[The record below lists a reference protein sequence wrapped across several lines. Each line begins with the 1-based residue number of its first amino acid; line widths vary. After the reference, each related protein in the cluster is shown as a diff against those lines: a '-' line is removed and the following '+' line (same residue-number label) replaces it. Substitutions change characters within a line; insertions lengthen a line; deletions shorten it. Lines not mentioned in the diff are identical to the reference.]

1 MEVLNLTDVDI
12 KIENIV
18 ASASIGKDI
27 DLKEIESSN
36 MLEGVS
42 YNREQFPGL
51 VFKLKEPKTAAL
63 IFGSGKLVCTGA
75 KSIDDS
81 KLAIKR
87 TVDLMRKVDTDI
99 PEEFEIKIQNIV
111 ASANLEST
119 LNLEAVALELEDT
132 EYEPEQFP
140 GLVYRLSDPKVV
152 LLLFGS
158 GVLLIKLVVFDLD
171 NVIIDGEAID
181 EIGKL
186 ANVEDDIAA
195 ITEKAMQG
203 EIDFETSIK
212 DRVQLLEGTSIEDIE
227 KVADDLPLM
236 NGACKTI
243 DCLKE
248 KDVDVAIIS
257 GSFDVV
263 ADKVKDKLGVETVY
277 TNSFTVEDGKL
288 TGEVTGPLVSGSK
301 LDVLKD
307 HVEEAGITLD
317 EVVAVG
323 DGANDISMIESAGC
337 GIAFNAKDSVKE
349 IADIVVDGKDLCK
362 VLDEIL
368 NQLTTE
374 EETETV
380 DDEEAVEEV
389 EETEATEEAVEEEAE
404 EAVEEEAEEAVE
416 EVEETEDSEE
426 AAEETEDAAETEDK
440 KEDKKE
446 LPKSEFVLADTM
458 EGVRKQKDEKEAE
471 ISKVADER
479 EEFNKIAKEQR
490 KIRDELNASLKENLN
505 KAIEYRNERNE
516 INKEVE
522 AAKKARNEANNKIKS
537 LEWSSGKRDKIKIE
551 NEIKKID
558 KIIETR
564 VLDIKKENQLVKN
577 ANDLRKQLMEIHED
591 ESVKTEAQ
599 ELKKL
604 SEEEHEKVIALS
616 EKAQEAHEE
625 MLTYFRKTDDIR
637 TAADEA
643 HKKFI
648 EARKNASA
656 KHEEF
661 KAILSDIHVINKKL
675 GSNKPKKRKNDNK
688 GGSGSNKNREERERA
703 EEIFAKFKQGGKV
716 STEEILLL
724 QKYNIG

>member
-1 MEVLNLTDVDI
+1 M
-12 KIENIV
+12 IE
-18 ASASIGKDI
+18 
-27 DLKEIESSN
+27 
-36 MLEGVS
+36 
-42 YNREQFPGL
+42 
-51 VFKLKEPKTAAL
+51 
-63 IFGSGKLVCTGA
+63 
-75 KSIDDS
+75 
-81 KLAIKR
+81 
-87 TVDLMRKVDTDI
+87 
-99 PEEFEIKIQNIV
+99 
-111 ASANLEST
+111 
-119 LNLEAVALELEDT
+119 
-132 EYEPEQFP
+132 
-140 GLVYRLSDPKVV
+140 
-152 LLLFGS
+152 
-158 GVLLIKLVVFDLD
+158 LVVFDLD

-227 KVADDLPLM
+227 KLADELPLM
-236 NGACKTI
+236 PGACKTI
-243 DCLKE
+243 NCLKE

-263 ADKVKDKLGVETVY
+263 ADKVKDKLGVDTVY

-307 HVEEAGITLD
+307 HVEKAGIAL
-317 EVVAVG
+317 ENVVAVG

-349 IADIVVDGKDLCK
+349 IADVVVEEKDLCK
-362 VLDEIL
+362 VLCEIL

-374 EETETV
+374 TV
-380 DDEEAVEEV
+380 EDEIEEATEEEASEEEV
-389 EETEATEEAVEEEAE
+389 VAEAAEEEATEEAVEEEATE
-404 EAVEEEAEEAVE
+404 EVADETVEEEASEEEATE
-416 EVEETEDSEE
+416 EVAEEEATEE
-426 AAEETEDAAETEDK
+426 AAEEEAP
-440 KEDKKE
+440 KE
-446 LPKSEFVLADTM
+446 EFVLADTM
-458 EGVRKQKDEKEAE
+458 EGVRRQKDEKEAE
-471 ISKVADER
+471 IAKVAEER
-479 EEFNKIAKEQR
+479 EEFNKTAREQR

-505 KAIEYRNERNE
+505 KAIEFRNERNE
-516 INKEVE
+516 INKQVE
-522 AAKKARNEANNKIKS
+522 EAKKARNEANAKIKS
-537 LEWSSGKRDKIKIE
+537 LEWNSGKRNKIKIE

-591 ESVKTEAQ
+591 EAAKGEAE
-599 ELKKL
+599 ELKKV
-604 SEEEHEKVIALS
+604 SEEEHEKVIELS
-616 EKAQEAHEE
+616 EKAQAAHEE
-625 MLTYFRKTDDIR
+625 MLKYFRKTDDIR
-637 TAADEA
+637 TAADAA

-648 EARKNASA
+648 EARRNASE

-675 GSNKPKKRKNDNK
+675 GSNKPKRRKSDNK
-688 GGSGSNKNREERERA
+688 GSSGSNKNREERQRA
-703 EEIFAKFKQGGKV
+703 QEIFEKFKQGGKV

>member
-1 MEVLNLTDVDI
+1 M
-12 KIENIV
+12 
-18 ASASIGKDI
+18 
-27 DLKEIESSN
+27 
-36 MLEGVS
+36 
-42 YNREQFPGL
+42 
-51 VFKLKEPKTAAL
+51 
-63 IFGSGKLVCTGA
+63 
-75 KSIDDS
+75 
-81 KLAIKR
+81 
-87 TVDLMRKVDTDI
+87 
-99 PEEFEIKIQNIV
+99 
-111 ASANLEST
+111 
-119 LNLEAVALELEDT
+119 
-132 EYEPEQFP
+132 
-140 GLVYRLSDPKVV
+140 
-152 LLLFGS
+152 
-158 GVLLIKLVVFDLD
+158 VLLIKLVVFDLD

-186 ANVEDDIAA
+186 ANVEDEIAE

-236 NGACKTI
+236 PGAEKTI
-243 DCLKE
+243 ACLKD

-263 ADKVKDKLGVETVY
+263 AEKVKDKLGVDTVY

-307 HVEEAGITLD
+307 HVEDADISLD

-349 IADIVVDGKDLCK
+349 IADVVVDEKDLCK

-368 NQLTTE
+368 NQLSTE
-374 EETETV
+374 EETEAV
-380 DDEEAVEEV
+380 DDEEAVEEDAEEAEAADNEEVV
-389 EETEATEEAVEEEAE
+389 EEPAETEEA
-404 EAVEEEAEEAVE
+404 EAVEE
-416 EVEETEDSEE
+416 EVEETEAAEEPAESEE
-426 AAEETEDAAETEDK
+426 AKE
-440 KEDKKE
+440 KEDKKA

-479 EEFNKIAKEQR
+479 EEFNRIAKEQR

-522 AAKKARNEANNKIKS
+522 AAKKARNEANNKIKN

-591 ESVKTEAQ
+591 ESIKTEAQ
-599 ELKKL
+599 ELKKV
-604 SEEEHEKVIALS
+604 SEEEHEKVIELS

-675 GSNKPKKRKNDNK
+675 GSNKPKKRRNENK
-688 GGSGSNKNREERERA
+688 GSSGGNKNREEKERA

>member
-1 MEVLNLTDVDI
+1 M
-12 KIENIV
+12 
-18 ASASIGKDI
+18 
-27 DLKEIESSN
+27 
-36 MLEGVS
+36 
-42 YNREQFPGL
+42 
-51 VFKLKEPKTAAL
+51 
-63 IFGSGKLVCTGA
+63 
-75 KSIDDS
+75 
-81 KLAIKR
+81 
-87 TVDLMRKVDTDI
+87 
-99 PEEFEIKIQNIV
+99 
-111 ASANLEST
+111 
-119 LNLEAVALELEDT
+119 
-132 EYEPEQFP
+132 
-140 GLVYRLSDPKVV
+140 
-152 LLLFGS
+152 
-158 GVLLIKLVVFDLD
+158 
-171 NVIIDGEAID
+171 DGEAID

-243 DCLKE
+243 ECLKE

-349 IADIVVDGKDLCK
+349 IADVVVDGKDLCK

-374 EETETV
+374 EDEAV
-380 DDEEAVEEV
+380 DDEE
-389 EETEATEEAVEEEAE
+389 TEEAVEASEEVEEAAEDAVEEAE
-404 EAVEEEAEEAVE
+404 ETT
-416 EVEETEDSEE
+416 EETEEASEE
-426 AAEETEDAAETEDK
+426 AAEDK

-505 KAIEYRNERNE
+505 KAIEFRNQRNE

-522 AAKKARNEANNKIKS
+522 TAKKARNEANNKIKT

-599 ELKKL
+599 ELKKV
-604 SEEEHEKVIALS
+604 SEEEHEKVIELS

-675 GSNKPKKRKNDNK
+675 GSNKPKKRRNDNK
-688 GGSGSNKNREERERA
+688 GGSGANKNREERERA

>member
-1 MEVLNLTDVDI
+1 M
-12 KIENIV
+12 IE
-18 ASASIGKDI
+18 
-27 DLKEIESSN
+27 
-36 MLEGVS
+36 
-42 YNREQFPGL
+42 
-51 VFKLKEPKTAAL
+51 
-63 IFGSGKLVCTGA
+63 
-75 KSIDDS
+75 
-81 KLAIKR
+81 
-87 TVDLMRKVDTDI
+87 
-99 PEEFEIKIQNIV
+99 
-111 ASANLEST
+111 
-119 LNLEAVALELEDT
+119 
-132 EYEPEQFP
+132 
-140 GLVYRLSDPKVV
+140 
-152 LLLFGS
+152 
-158 GVLLIKLVVFDLD
+158 LVVFDLD

-186 ANVEDDIAA
+186 ANVEDEIAE

-212 DRVQLLEGTSIEDIE
+212 DRVKLLEGTPIEEIE
-227 KVADDLPLM
+227 KLADELPLM
-236 NGACKTI
+236 AGADETI
-243 DCLKE
+243 NALKE
-248 KDVDVAIIS
+248 KDLDVIIIS

-263 ADKVKDKLGVETVY
+263 AEKVKDKLGVDEVY
-277 TNSFTVEDGKL
+277 TNSFSVEDGKL

-307 HVEEAGITLD
+307 HVEKAGIALD
-317 EVVAVG
+317 NVVAVG

-349 IADIVVDGKDLCK
+349 IADIVVEEKDLTK
-362 VLDEIL
+362 VSDEIL
-368 NQLTTE
+368 NQLTTDDA
-374 EETETV
+374 ETETV
-380 DDEEAVEEV
+380 EEEEAQEAEAEAEPVEDEKAEGA
-389 EETEATEEAVEEEAE
+389 EEPEPVEEEKAE
-404 EAVEEEAEEAVE
+404 EAEPAEAKKTEAKK
-416 EVEETEDSEE
+416 S
-426 AAEETEDAAETEDK
+426 DK
-440 KEDKKE
+440 G
-446 LPKSEFVLADTM
+446 LPESNFVLADTM

-471 ISKVADER
+471 IAKVAEER
-479 EEFNKIAKEQR
+479 EEFNRIAKEQR

-516 INKEVE
+516 INKAVE
-522 AAKKARNEANNKIKS
+522 AAKKARNDANNKIKN

-599 ELKKL
+599 ELKKV
-604 SEEEHEKVIALS
+604 SEEEHEKVIELS
-616 EKAQEAHEE
+616 EKAQAAHEE

-675 GSNKPKKRKNDNK
+675 GSNKPKRRKSDNK
-688 GGSGSNKNREERERA
+688 GSSGANKNREEKERA
-703 EEIFAKFKQGGKV
+703 EEIFEKFKKGGKV

>member
-1 MEVLNLTDVDI
+1 M
-12 KIENIV
+12 
-18 ASASIGKDI
+18 
-27 DLKEIESSN
+27 
-36 MLEGVS
+36 
-42 YNREQFPGL
+42 
-51 VFKLKEPKTAAL
+51 
-63 IFGSGKLVCTGA
+63 
-75 KSIDDS
+75 
-81 KLAIKR
+81 
-87 TVDLMRKVDTDI
+87 
-99 PEEFEIKIQNIV
+99 
-111 ASANLEST
+111 
-119 LNLEAVALELEDT
+119 
-132 EYEPEQFP
+132 
-140 GLVYRLSDPKVV
+140 
-152 LLLFGS
+152 
-158 GVLLIKLVVFDLD
+158 IKLVVFDLD

-186 ANVEDDIAA
+186 ANVEEDIAE

-227 KVADDLPLM
+227 KLADDLPLM
-236 NGACKTI
+236 AGAEETING
-243 DCLKE
+243 LKE
-248 KDVDVAIIS
+248 NDIDVAIIS

-263 ADKVKDKLGVETVY
+263 AEKVKDKLGVDKVY

-301 LDVLKD
+301 LDVLND
-307 HVEEAGITLD
+307 HVEEAGIALED
-317 EVVAVG
+317 VVAVG

-349 IADIVVDGKDLCK
+349 IADVVVNEKDLTK

-380 DDEEAVEEV
+380 DDEE
-389 EETEATEEAVEEEAE
+389 TSEAE
-404 EAVEEEAEEAVE
+404 EV
-416 EVEETEDSEE
+416 
-426 AAEETEDAAETEDK
+426 EDAAETEEASEASEAEDEE
-440 KEDKKE
+440 KEAE
-446 LPKSEFVLADTM
+446 EEPKSEFVLADTM

-479 EEFNKIAKEQR
+479 EEFNRIAKEQR

-599 ELKKL
+599 ELKKV
-604 SEEEHEKVIALS
+604 SEEEHQKVIELS

-643 HKKFI
+643 HKNFV

-688 GGSGSNKNREERERA
+688 GGSGANKNREEKERA

>member
-1 MEVLNLTDVDI
+1 M
-12 KIENIV
+12 
-18 ASASIGKDI
+18 
-27 DLKEIESSN
+27 
-36 MLEGVS
+36 
-42 YNREQFPGL
+42 
-51 VFKLKEPKTAAL
+51 
-63 IFGSGKLVCTGA
+63 
-75 KSIDDS
+75 
-81 KLAIKR
+81 
-87 TVDLMRKVDTDI
+87 
-99 PEEFEIKIQNIV
+99 
-111 ASANLEST
+111 
-119 LNLEAVALELEDT
+119 
-132 EYEPEQFP
+132 
-140 GLVYRLSDPKVV
+140 
-152 LLLFGS
+152 
-158 GVLLIKLVVFDLD
+158 IKLVVFDLD

-186 ANVEDDIAA
+186 ANVEDDIAE

-227 KVADDLPLM
+227 KVAEDLPLM
-236 NGACKTI
+236 PGACKTVK
-243 DCLKE
+243 CLKD
-248 KDVDVAIIS
+248 KGVDVAIIS

-263 ADKVKDKLGVETVY
+263 ADKVSDKLGVDTVY

-307 HVEEAGITLD
+307 HVDEAGITLD

-349 IADIVVDGKDLCK
+349 IADVVVEEKDLCK
-362 VLDEIL
+362 VLSEIC
-368 NQLTTE
+368 NQLTTDDAE
-374 EETETV
+374 EETVE
-380 DDEEAVEEV
+380 EEV
-389 EETEATEEAVEEEAE
+389 EAQEAEGDAETE
-404 EAVEEEAEEAVE
+404 E
-416 EVEETEDSEE
+416 EVQEVEAAEEE
-426 AAEETEDAAETEDK
+426 AAEEEAEAEEAEDAEEDAAEEEAEAEEAEEEPAEEEAPAEK
-440 KEDKKE
+440 
-446 LPKSEFVLADTM
+446 PEFVLADTM

-471 ISKVADER
+471 IAKVAEER
-479 EEFNKIAKEQR
+479 EEFNKIAREQR

-522 AAKKARNEANNKIKS
+522 AAKKARNEANNKIKN
-537 LEWSSGKRDKIKIE
+537 LEWNSGKRNKVKIE

-591 ESVKTEAQ
+591 ESVKAEAD
-599 ELKKL
+599 ELRKK
-604 SEEEHEKVIALS
+604 SEEEHEKVIELS
-616 EKAQEAHEE
+616 EKAQAAHEE
-625 MLTYFRKTDDIR
+625 MLKYFRKTDDIR

-643 HKKFI
+643 HKNFV
-648 EARKNASA
+648 EARRNASA

-661 KAILSDIHVINKKL
+661 KDILSDIHVINKKL
-675 GSNKPKKRKNDNK
+675 GSNKPKRRKSDNK
-688 GGSGSNKNREERERA
+688 GSSGGNKNREEKQRA
-703 EEIFAKFKQGGKV
+703 QEIFEKFKQGGKV

>member
-1 MEVLNLTDVDI
+1 M
-12 KIENIV
+12 
-18 ASASIGKDI
+18 
-27 DLKEIESSN
+27 
-36 MLEGVS
+36 
-42 YNREQFPGL
+42 
-51 VFKLKEPKTAAL
+51 
-63 IFGSGKLVCTGA
+63 
-75 KSIDDS
+75 
-81 KLAIKR
+81 
-87 TVDLMRKVDTDI
+87 
-99 PEEFEIKIQNIV
+99 
-111 ASANLEST
+111 
-119 LNLEAVALELEDT
+119 
-132 EYEPEQFP
+132 
-140 GLVYRLSDPKVV
+140 
-152 LLLFGS
+152 
-158 GVLLIKLVVFDLD
+158 IKLVVFDLD

-186 ANVEDDIAA
+186 ANVEDDIAE

-212 DRVQLLEGTSIEDIE
+212 DRVQLLEGTSIEEIE
-227 KVADDLPLM
+227 KVAEDLPLM
-236 NGACKTI
+236 PGACETVK
-243 DCLKE
+243 CLKD
-248 KDVDVAIIS
+248 KGVDVAIIS

-263 ADKVKDKLGVETVY
+263 ADKVSDKLGVDTVY

-307 HVEEAGITLD
+307 HVDEAGITLD

-349 IADIVVDGKDLCK
+349 IADVVVEEKDLCK
-362 VLDEIL
+362 VLSEIC
-368 NQLTTE
+368 NQLTTDDAE
-374 EETETV
+374 EETVE
-380 DDEEAVEEV
+380 EEV
-389 EETEATEEAVEEEAE
+389 EAQEAEGDAETEEEVQEVEAAEEEAE
-404 EAVEEEAEEAVE
+404 AEEAE
-416 EVEETEDSEE
+416 D
-426 AAEETEDAAETEDK
+426 AEEDAAEEEAPAEK
-440 KEDKKE
+440 
-446 LPKSEFVLADTM
+446 PEFVLADTM

-471 ISKVADER
+471 IAKVAEER
-479 EEFNKIAKEQR
+479 EEFNKIAREQR

-522 AAKKARNEANNKIKS
+522 AAKKARNEANNKIKN
-537 LEWSSGKRDKIKIE
+537 LEWNSGKRNKVKIE

-591 ESVKTEAQ
+591 ESVKAEAD
-599 ELKKL
+599 ELRKK
-604 SEEEHEKVIALS
+604 SEEEHEKVIELS
-616 EKAQEAHEE
+616 EKAQAAHEE
-625 MLTYFRKTDDIR
+625 MLKYFRKTDDIR

-643 HKKFI
+643 HKNFV
-648 EARKNASA
+648 EARRNASA

-661 KAILSDIHVINKKL
+661 KDILSDIHVINKKL
-675 GSNKPKKRKNDNK
+675 GSNKPKRRKSDNK
-688 GGSGSNKNREERERA
+688 GSSGGNKNREEKQRA
-703 EEIFAKFKQGGKV
+703 QEIFEKFKQGGKV

>member
-1 MEVLNLTDVDI
+1 V
-12 KIENIV
+12 
-18 ASASIGKDI
+18 
-27 DLKEIESSN
+27 
-36 MLEGVS
+36 
-42 YNREQFPGL
+42 
-51 VFKLKEPKTAAL
+51 
-63 IFGSGKLVCTGA
+63 
-75 KSIDDS
+75 
-81 KLAIKR
+81 
-87 TVDLMRKVDTDI
+87 
-99 PEEFEIKIQNIV
+99 
-111 ASANLEST
+111 
-119 LNLEAVALELEDT
+119 
-132 EYEPEQFP
+132 
-140 GLVYRLSDPKVV
+140 
-152 LLLFGS
+152 
-158 GVLLIKLVVFDLD
+158 VLLIKLVVFDLD

-186 ANVEDDIAA
+186 ANVEDDIAE

-212 DRVQLLEGTSIEDIE
+212 DRVQLLEGTSIEEIE
-227 KVADDLPLM
+227 KVAEDLPLM
-236 NGACKTI
+236 PGACETVK
-243 DCLKE
+243 CLKD
-248 KDVDVAIIS
+248 KGVDVAIIS

-263 ADKVKDKLGVETVY
+263 ADKVSDKLGVDTVY

-307 HVEEAGITLD
+307 HVDEAGITLD

-349 IADIVVDGKDLCK
+349 IADVVVEEKDLCK
-362 VLDEIL
+362 VLSEIC
-368 NQLTTE
+368 NQLTTDDAE
-374 EETETV
+374 EETVE
-380 DDEEAVEEV
+380 EEV
-389 EETEATEEAVEEEAE
+389 EAQEAEGDAETEEEVQEVEAAEEETAEEEAE
-404 EAVEEEAEEAVE
+404 PEDAEEEPEAEEAEEEPAE
-416 EVEETEDSEE
+416 EE
-426 AAEETEDAAETEDK
+426 APAEK
-440 KEDKKE
+440 
-446 LPKSEFVLADTM
+446 PEFVLADTM

-471 ISKVADER
+471 IAKVAEER
-479 EEFNKIAKEQR
+479 EEFNKIAREQR

-522 AAKKARNEANNKIKS
+522 AAKKARNEANNKIKN
-537 LEWSSGKRDKIKIE
+537 LEWNSGKRNKVKIE

-591 ESVKTEAQ
+591 ESVKAEAD
-599 ELKKL
+599 ELRKK
-604 SEEEHEKVIALS
+604 SEEEHEKVIELS
-616 EKAQEAHEE
+616 EKAQAAHEE
-625 MLTYFRKTDDIR
+625 MLKYFRKTDDIR

-643 HKKFI
+643 HKNFV
-648 EARKNASA
+648 EARRNASA

-661 KAILSDIHVINKKL
+661 KDILSDIHVINKKL
-675 GSNKPKKRKNDNK
+675 GSNKPKRRKSDNK
-688 GGSGSNKNREERERA
+688 GSSGGNKNREEKQRA
-703 EEIFAKFKQGGKV
+703 QEIFEKFKQGGKV

>member
-1 MEVLNLTDVDI
+1 M
-12 KIENIV
+12 
-18 ASASIGKDI
+18 
-27 DLKEIESSN
+27 
-36 MLEGVS
+36 
-42 YNREQFPGL
+42 
-51 VFKLKEPKTAAL
+51 
-63 IFGSGKLVCTGA
+63 
-75 KSIDDS
+75 
-81 KLAIKR
+81 
-87 TVDLMRKVDTDI
+87 
-99 PEEFEIKIQNIV
+99 
-111 ASANLEST
+111 
-119 LNLEAVALELEDT
+119 
-132 EYEPEQFP
+132 
-140 GLVYRLSDPKVV
+140 
-152 LLLFGS
+152 
-158 GVLLIKLVVFDLD
+158 IKLVVFDLD

-186 ANVEDDIAA
+186 ANVEEDIAA

-236 NGACKTI
+236 PGACKTI
-243 DCLKE
+243 NCLKD

-263 ADKVKDKLGVETVY
+263 ADKIKDKLGVETVY

-349 IADIVVDGKDLCK
+349 IADIVVEEKDLCK
-362 VLDEIL
+362 VLCEIL

-380 DDEEAVEEV
+380 DDEETE
-389 EETEATEEAVEEEAE
+389 EATEEVETADEVEEAE
-404 EAVEEEAEEAVE
+404 VAEDAETADEVEEAEVAED
-416 EVEETEDSEE
+416 EVAKS
-426 AAEETEDAAETEDK
+426 EDK
-440 KEDKKE
+440 KENKKE
-446 LPKSEFVLADTM
+446 LPKSDFVLADTM

-505 KAIEYRNERNE
+505 KAIEFRNERNE
-516 INKEVE
+516 INKQVE
-522 AAKKARNEANNKIKS
+522 AAKKARNEANNKIKN

-604 SEEEHEKVIALS
+604 SEEEHEKVITLA

-688 GGSGSNKNREERERA
+688 GGAGANKNREEKERA
-703 EEIFAKFKQGGKV
+703 EEIFEKFKNGAKV
-716 STEEILLL
+716 STEELLLL

>member
-1 MEVLNLTDVDI
+1 M
-12 KIENIV
+12 
-18 ASASIGKDI
+18 
-27 DLKEIESSN
+27 
-36 MLEGVS
+36 
-42 YNREQFPGL
+42 
-51 VFKLKEPKTAAL
+51 
-63 IFGSGKLVCTGA
+63 
-75 KSIDDS
+75 
-81 KLAIKR
+81 
-87 TVDLMRKVDTDI
+87 
-99 PEEFEIKIQNIV
+99 
-111 ASANLEST
+111 
-119 LNLEAVALELEDT
+119 
-132 EYEPEQFP
+132 
-140 GLVYRLSDPKVV
+140 
-152 LLLFGS
+152 
-158 GVLLIKLVVFDLD
+158 VLLIKLVVFDLD

-186 ANVEDDIAA
+186 ANVEEDIAE

-212 DRVQLLEGTSIEDIE
+212 DRVQLLEGTSIEEIE

-236 NGACKTI
+236 AGAEETI
-243 DCLKE
+243 NCLKE

-263 ADKVKDKLGVETVY
+263 AEKVKDKLGVSTVY

-307 HVEEAGITLD
+307 HVEQAGLTLD

-349 IADIVVDGKDLCK
+349 IADIVVEEKDLCK

-380 DDEEAVEEV
+380 DDEE
-389 EETEATEEAVEEEAE
+389 TVEEEAE
-404 EAVEEEAEEAVE
+404 ESAEEAEEVVEEEAAEEAADEEAEEAE
-416 EVEETEDSEE
+416 EKPAKS
-426 AAEETEDAAETEDK
+426 
-440 KEDKKE
+440 KKE
-446 LPKSEFVLADTM
+446 LPKSDFVLADTM

-505 KAIEYRNERNE
+505 KAIEFRNERNE
-516 INKEVE
+516 INKQVE
-522 AAKKARNEANNKIKS
+522 AAKKARNDANNKIKN

-591 ESVKTEAQ
+591 ESVKNEAQ

-604 SEEEHEKVIALS
+604 SEEEHEKVITLS

-675 GSNKPKKRKNDNK
+675 GSNKPKKRKSDNK
-688 GGSGSNKNREERERA
+688 GGAGSNKNREEKERA

>member
-1 MEVLNLTDVDI
+1 M
-12 KIENIV
+12 
-18 ASASIGKDI
+18 
-27 DLKEIESSN
+27 
-36 MLEGVS
+36 
-42 YNREQFPGL
+42 
-51 VFKLKEPKTAAL
+51 
-63 IFGSGKLVCTGA
+63 
-75 KSIDDS
+75 
-81 KLAIKR
+81 
-87 TVDLMRKVDTDI
+87 
-99 PEEFEIKIQNIV
+99 
-111 ASANLEST
+111 
-119 LNLEAVALELEDT
+119 
-132 EYEPEQFP
+132 
-140 GLVYRLSDPKVV
+140 
-152 LLLFGS
+152 
-158 GVLLIKLVVFDLD
+158 IKLVVFDLD

-186 ANVEDDIAA
+186 ANVEDDIAE

-212 DRVQLLEGTSIEDIE
+212 DRVQLLEGTSIEEIE
-227 KVADDLPLM
+227 KVAEDLPLM
-236 NGACKTI
+236 PGACETVK
-243 DCLKE
+243 CLKD
-248 KDVDVAIIS
+248 KGVDVAIIS

-263 ADKVKDKLGVETVY
+263 ADKVSDKLGVDTVY

-307 HVEEAGITLD
+307 HVDEAGITLD

-349 IADIVVDGKDLCK
+349 IADVVVEEKDLCK
-362 VLDEIL
+362 VLSEIC
-368 NQLTTE
+368 NQLTTDDAE
-374 EETETV
+374 EETVE
-380 DDEEAVEEV
+380 EEV
-389 EETEATEEAVEEEAE
+389 EAQEAEGDAETEEEVQEVEAAEEETAEEEAE
-404 EAVEEEAEEAVE
+404 AEESE
-416 EVEETEDSEE
+416 EVEDAEE
-426 AAEETEDAAETEDK
+426 AAEEEAEAEDAEEEAAQEEAPAEK
-440 KEDKKE
+440 
-446 LPKSEFVLADTM
+446 PEFVLADTM

-471 ISKVADER
+471 IAKVAEER
-479 EEFNKIAKEQR
+479 EEFNKTAREQR

-537 LEWSSGKRDKIKIE
+537 LEWNSGKRNKVKIE

-591 ESVKTEAQ
+591 ESVKAEAD
-599 ELKKL
+599 ELRKK
-604 SEEEHEKVIALS
+604 SEEEHEKVIELS
-616 EKAQEAHEE
+616 EKAQAAHEE
-625 MLTYFRKTDDIR
+625 MLKYFRKTDDIR

-643 HKKFI
+643 HKNFV
-648 EARKNASA
+648 EARRNASA

-661 KAILSDIHVINKKL
+661 KDILSDIHVINKKL
-675 GSNKPKKRKNDNK
+675 GSNKPKRRKSDNK
-688 GGSGSNKNREERERA
+688 GSSGGNKNREEKQRA
-703 EEIFAKFKQGGKV
+703 QEIFEKFKQGGKV

>member
-1 MEVLNLTDVDI
+1 M
-12 KIENIV
+12 
-18 ASASIGKDI
+18 
-27 DLKEIESSN
+27 
-36 MLEGVS
+36 
-42 YNREQFPGL
+42 
-51 VFKLKEPKTAAL
+51 
-63 IFGSGKLVCTGA
+63 
-75 KSIDDS
+75 
-81 KLAIKR
+81 
-87 TVDLMRKVDTDI
+87 
-99 PEEFEIKIQNIV
+99 
-111 ASANLEST
+111 
-119 LNLEAVALELEDT
+119 
-132 EYEPEQFP
+132 
-140 GLVYRLSDPKVV
+140 
-152 LLLFGS
+152 
-158 GVLLIKLVVFDLD
+158 IKLVVFDLD

-186 ANVEDDIAA
+186 ANVEDEIAE

-212 DRVQLLEGTSIEDIE
+212 DRVKLLEGTSIEEIE
-227 KVADDLPLM
+227 KVADELPLM
-236 NGACKTI
+236 PGAEESINT
-243 DCLKE
+243 LEE
-248 KDVDVAIIS
+248 KDLDVAIIS

-263 ADKVKDKLGVETVY
+263 AEKIKDKLGVDAVY
-277 TNSFTVEDGKL
+277 TNSFSVEDGKL

-301 LDVLKD
+301 LDVLND
-307 HVEEAGITLD
+307 HVEKAGITLD
-317 EVVAVG
+317 DVVAVG

-349 IADIVVDGKDLCK
+349 IADIVVEEKDLTK
-362 VLDEIL
+362 VLDEIV
-368 NQLTTE
+368 NQLTTDDA
-374 EETETV
+374 ETETV
-380 DDEEAVEEV
+380 
-389 EETEATEEAVEEEAE
+389 EEEAQE
-404 EAVEEEAEEAVE
+404 TEEEV
-416 EVEETEDSEE
+416 VEE
-426 AAEETEDAAETEDK
+426 AAEEEAQEAENAEDAEDAEEEVVEEAAEEEAQEAEEEKPKKADK
-440 KEDKKE
+440 G
-446 LPKSEFVLADTM
+446 LPKSDFVLADTM

-471 ISKVADER
+471 ISKVAEER
-479 EEFNKIAKEQR
+479 EEYNRIAKEQR

-516 INKEVE
+516 INKAVE
-522 AAKKARNEANNKIKS
+522 AAKKARNEANNKIKN

-577 ANDLRKQLMEIHED
+577 ANDLRKQLMDIHED
-591 ESVKTEAQ
+591 ESVKSEAQ

-604 SEEEHEKVIALS
+604 SEEEHEKVIELS
-616 EKAQEAHEE
+616 EKAQTAHEE
-625 MLTYFRKTDDIR
+625 MLKYFRKTDDIR

-675 GSNKPKKRKNDNK
+675 GSNKPRRRKSENK
-688 GGSGSNKNREERERA
+688 GSSGGNKNREEKERA
-703 EEIFAKFKQGGKV
+703 EEIFEKFKQGGKV

>member
-1 MEVLNLTDVDI
+1 M
-12 KIENIV
+12 IE
-18 ASASIGKDI
+18 
-27 DLKEIESSN
+27 
-36 MLEGVS
+36 
-42 YNREQFPGL
+42 
-51 VFKLKEPKTAAL
+51 
-63 IFGSGKLVCTGA
+63 
-75 KSIDDS
+75 
-81 KLAIKR
+81 
-87 TVDLMRKVDTDI
+87 
-99 PEEFEIKIQNIV
+99 
-111 ASANLEST
+111 
-119 LNLEAVALELEDT
+119 
-132 EYEPEQFP
+132 
-140 GLVYRLSDPKVV
+140 
-152 LLLFGS
+152 
-158 GVLLIKLVVFDLD
+158 LVVFDLD

-186 ANVEDDIAA
+186 ANVEDEIAE

-203 EIDFETSIK
+203 EIK
-212 DRVQLLEGTSIEDIE
+212 LLEGTSIEEIE
-227 KVADDLPLM
+227 KVADELPLM
-236 NGACKTI
+236 PGAEETI
-243 DCLKE
+243 NALKE
-248 KDVDVAIIS
+248 KDLDVAIIS

-263 ADKVKDKLGVETVY
+263 AEKVKDKLGVDAVY
-277 TNSFTVEDGKL
+277 TNSFSVEDGKL

-307 HVEEAGITLD
+307 HVEKAEITLD
-317 EVVAVG
+317 DVVAVG

-349 IADIVVDGKDLCK
+349 IADIVVEEKDLTK
-362 VLDEIL
+362 VLDEIV
-368 NQLTTE
+368 NQLTTDDA
-374 EETETV
+374 ETETV
-380 DDEEAVEEV
+380 
-389 EETEATEEAVEEEAE
+389 EEEAQEAE
-404 EAVEEEAEEAVE
+404 EEVVEDAAEEEAQEAEE
-416 EVEETEDSEE
+416 EVVEE
-426 AAEETEDAAETEDK
+426 AAEEEAQEEKPKKADK
-440 KEDKKE
+440 G
-446 LPKSEFVLADTM
+446 LPKSDFVLADTM

-471 ISKVADER
+471 ISKVAEER
-479 EEFNKIAKEQR
+479 EEYNKIAKEQR

-516 INKEVE
+516 INKAVE
-522 AAKKARNEANNKIKS
+522 AAKKARNDANNKIKN

-577 ANDLRKQLMEIHED
+577 ANDLRKQLMDIHED
-591 ESVKTEAQ
+591 ESVKSEAQ

-604 SEEEHEKVIALS
+604 SEEEHEKVIELS
-616 EKAQEAHEE
+616 EKAQTAHEE
-625 MLTYFRKTDDIR
+625 MLKYFRKTDDIR

-675 GSNKPKKRKNDNK
+675 GSNKPRRRKSENK
-688 GGSGSNKNREERERA
+688 SSSGGNKNREEKERA
-703 EEIFAKFKQGGKV
+703 EEIFEKFKQGGKV

>member
-1 MEVLNLTDVDI
+1 M
-12 KIENIV
+12 
-18 ASASIGKDI
+18 
-27 DLKEIESSN
+27 
-36 MLEGVS
+36 
-42 YNREQFPGL
+42 
-51 VFKLKEPKTAAL
+51 
-63 IFGSGKLVCTGA
+63 
-75 KSIDDS
+75 
-81 KLAIKR
+81 
-87 TVDLMRKVDTDI
+87 
-99 PEEFEIKIQNIV
+99 
-111 ASANLEST
+111 
-119 LNLEAVALELEDT
+119 
-132 EYEPEQFP
+132 
-140 GLVYRLSDPKVV
+140 
-152 LLLFGS
+152 
-158 GVLLIKLVVFDLD
+158 IKLVVFDLD

-186 ANVEDDIAA
+186 ANVEEDIAE

-212 DRVQLLEGTSIEDIE
+212 DRVQLLEGTSIEDIQ
-227 KVADDLPLM
+227 KVASELPLM
-236 NGACKTI
+236 PGACDTI
-243 DCLKE
+243 NGLKE
-248 KDVDVAIIS
+248 NDIDVAIIS

-263 ADKVKDKLGVETVY
+263 ADEIKEKLGVDAVY

-307 HVEEAGITLD
+307 HVEEAGIALED
-317 EVVAVG
+317 VVAVG

-349 IADIVVDGKDLCK
+349 IADVVVEEKDLTK

-368 NQLTTE
+368 NQLTTDDAEEETVEEVEAQEAENVEEAEVQEDEAEAE
-374 EETETV
+374 EETE
-380 DDEEAVEEV
+380 
-389 EETEATEEAVEEEAE
+389 EEAE
-404 EAVEEEAEEAVE
+404 DAEAEE
-416 EVEETEDSEE
+416 
-426 AAEETEDAAETEDK
+426 K
-440 KEDKKE
+440 
-446 LPKSEFVLADTM
+446 PEFVLADTM

-479 EEFNKIAKEQR
+479 EEFNKEAREQR

-505 KAIEYRNERNE
+505 KAIEFRNERNE

-522 AAKKARNEANNKIKS
+522 AAKKARNEANAKIKN
-537 LEWSSGKRDKIKIE
+537 LEWNSGKRNKVKIE

-591 ESVKTEAQ
+591 ESVKAEAD
-599 ELKKL
+599 ELRKK
-604 SEEEHEKVIALS
+604 SEEEHEKVIELS
-616 EKAQEAHEE
+616 EKAQAAHEE
-625 MLTYFRKTDDIR
+625 MLKYFRKTDDIR

-648 EARKNASA
+648 EARRNASE

-675 GSNKPKKRKNDNK
+675 GSNKPKRRKSDNK
-688 GGSGSNKNREERERA
+688 GSSGSNKNREERQRA
-703 EEIFAKFKQGGKV
+703 QEIFDKFKQGGKV

>member
-1 MEVLNLTDVDI
+1 M
-12 KIENIV
+12 
-18 ASASIGKDI
+18 
-27 DLKEIESSN
+27 
-36 MLEGVS
+36 
-42 YNREQFPGL
+42 
-51 VFKLKEPKTAAL
+51 
-63 IFGSGKLVCTGA
+63 
-75 KSIDDS
+75 
-81 KLAIKR
+81 
-87 TVDLMRKVDTDI
+87 
-99 PEEFEIKIQNIV
+99 
-111 ASANLEST
+111 
-119 LNLEAVALELEDT
+119 
-132 EYEPEQFP
+132 
-140 GLVYRLSDPKVV
+140 
-152 LLLFGS
+152 
-158 GVLLIKLVVFDLD
+158 IKLVVFDLD

-186 ANVEDDIAA
+186 ANVEEDIAE

-227 KVADDLPLM
+227 KVACDLPLM
-236 NGACKTI
+236 PGAEKTI
-243 DCLKE
+243 KCLKD

-307 HVEEAGITLD
+307 HVEQAGITLD

-349 IADIVVDGKDLCK
+349 IADIVVEEKDLCK
-362 VLDEIL
+362 VLCEIL
-368 NQLTTE
+368 NQLTTDDAETETVEEENTEEAEAVEAETEEVEEAEAEADVEEDVAEETEAAE
-374 EETETV
+374 EETE
-380 DDEEAVEEV
+380 EV
-389 EETEATEEAVEEEAE
+389 EEAEAEPVEEEAD
-404 EAVEEEAEEAVE
+404 AEEAEEESAKDE
-416 EVEETEDSEE
+416 KAKKAKSKK
-426 AAEETEDAAETEDK
+426 ADK
-440 KEDKKE
+440 G
-446 LPKSEFVLADTM
+446 LPKSNFVLADTM

-479 EEFNKIAKEQR
+479 EEYNKIAKEQR

-505 KAIEYRNERNE
+505 KAIEFRNERNE
-516 INKEVE
+516 INKAVE
-522 AAKKARNEANNKIKS
+522 AAKKARNDANNKIKS

-591 ESVKTEAQ
+591 ESVKNEAQ
-599 ELKKL
+599 ELKKV
-604 SEEEHEKVIALS
+604 SEEEHEKVIELS
-616 EKAQEAHEE
+616 EKAQAAHEE

-661 KAILSDIHVINKKL
+661 KVILSDIHVINKKL
-675 GSNKPKKRKNDNK
+675 GSNKPKRRKSDNK
-688 GGSGSNKNREERERA
+688 SSGGANKNREEKERA
-703 EEIFAKFKQGGKV
+703 EEIFEKFKQGGKV

>member
-1 MEVLNLTDVDI
+1 M
-12 KIENIV
+12 
-18 ASASIGKDI
+18 
-27 DLKEIESSN
+27 
-36 MLEGVS
+36 
-42 YNREQFPGL
+42 
-51 VFKLKEPKTAAL
+51 
-63 IFGSGKLVCTGA
+63 
-75 KSIDDS
+75 
-81 KLAIKR
+81 
-87 TVDLMRKVDTDI
+87 
-99 PEEFEIKIQNIV
+99 
-111 ASANLEST
+111 
-119 LNLEAVALELEDT
+119 
-132 EYEPEQFP
+132 
-140 GLVYRLSDPKVV
+140 
-152 LLLFGS
+152 
-158 GVLLIKLVVFDLD
+158 IKLVVFDLD

-186 ANVEDDIAA
+186 ANVEEDIAA

-227 KVADDLPLM
+227 KVAEDLPLM
-236 NGACKTI
+236 PGAEKTI
-243 DCLKE
+243 NDLKE
-248 KDVDVAIIS
+248 NDVDVAIIS

-263 ADKVKDKLGVETVY
+263 ADEIKDKLGVETVY

-307 HVEEAGITLD
+307 HVENAGIALD

-349 IADIVVDGKDLCK
+349 IADVVVEEKDLTK

-368 NQLTTE
+368 NQLTTDDAE
-374 EETETV
+374 EETVEEV
-380 DDEEAVEEV
+380 EDEASEEAEAVEEV
-389 EETEATEEAVEEEAE
+389 AEAEAEVEEEEAE
-404 EAVEEEAEEAVE
+404 EAAEDEAEPEEEEAEEAA
-416 EVEETEDSEE
+416 EDE
-426 AAEETEDAAETEDK
+426 AETE
-440 KEDKKE
+440 EA
-446 LPKSEFVLADTM
+446 PKHEFVLADTM

-479 EEFNKIAKEQR
+479 EEFNKIAREQR
-490 KIRDELNASLKENLN
+490 KIRDELNSSLKENLN
-505 KAIEYRNERNE
+505 KAIEFRNERNE

-522 AAKKARNEANNKIKS
+522 AAKKARNDANNKIKS
-537 LEWSSGKRDKIKIE
+537 LEWNSGKRNKVRIE

-591 ESVKTEAQ
+591 ESVKAEAD
-599 ELKKL
+599 ELKKV
-604 SEEEHEKVIALS
+604 SEQEHEKVIELS
-616 EKAQEAHEE
+616 EKAQAAHEE
-625 MLTYFRKTDDIR
+625 MLKYFRKTDDIR

-648 EARKNASA
+648 EARRNASD

-661 KAILSDIHVINKKL
+661 KTILSDIHVINKKL
-675 GSNKPKKRKNDNK
+675 GSNKPKRRKSDNK
-688 GGSGSNKNREERERA
+688 GSSGANKNREEKQRA
-703 EEIFAKFKQGGKV
+703 QEIFEKFKQGGKV

>member
-1 MEVLNLTDVDI
+1 M
-12 KIENIV
+12 
-18 ASASIGKDI
+18 
-27 DLKEIESSN
+27 
-36 MLEGVS
+36 
-42 YNREQFPGL
+42 
-51 VFKLKEPKTAAL
+51 
-63 IFGSGKLVCTGA
+63 
-75 KSIDDS
+75 
-81 KLAIKR
+81 
-87 TVDLMRKVDTDI
+87 
-99 PEEFEIKIQNIV
+99 
-111 ASANLEST
+111 
-119 LNLEAVALELEDT
+119 
-132 EYEPEQFP
+132 
-140 GLVYRLSDPKVV
+140 
-152 LLLFGS
+152 
-158 GVLLIKLVVFDLD
+158 IKLVVFDLD

-186 ANVEDDIAA
+186 ANVEDDIAE

-212 DRVQLLEGTSIEDIE
+212 DRVQLLEGTSIEEVE
-227 KVADDLPLM
+227 KVAEDLPLM
-236 NGACKTI
+236 PGACETVK
-243 DCLKE
+243 CLKD
-248 KDVDVAIIS
+248 KGVDVAIIS

-263 ADKVKDKLGVETVY
+263 ADKVSDKLGVDTVY

-323 DGANDISMIESAGC
+323 DGANDISMIKSAGC

-349 IADIVVDGKDLCK
+349 IADVVVEEKDLCK
-362 VLDEIL
+362 VLSEIC
-368 NQLTTE
+368 NQLTTDDAE
-374 EETETV
+374 EETVE
-380 DDEEAVEEV
+380 EEV
-389 EETEATEEAVEEEAE
+389 EAQEAESDAETEEEVQEVEAEEEAADEEAE
-404 EAVEEEAEEAVE
+404 EAEEEADAP
-416 EVEETEDSEE
+416 EETEEEETEAEEE
-426 AAEETEDAAETEDK
+426 AAEEPAEEAAEEETPEEK
-440 KEDKKE
+440 
-446 LPKSEFVLADTM
+446 PEFVLADTM

-471 ISKVADER
+471 IAKVAEER
-479 EEFNKIAKEQR
+479 EEFNKTAREQR

-537 LEWSSGKRDKIKIE
+537 LEWNSGKRNKIKIE

-591 ESVKTEAQ
+591 ESVKAEAD
-599 ELKKL
+599 ELRKK
-604 SEEEHEKVIALS
+604 SEEEHEKVIELS
-616 EKAQEAHEE
+616 EKAQAAHEE
-625 MLTYFRKTDDIR
+625 MLKYFRKTDDIR

-643 HKKFI
+643 HKNFV
-648 EARKNASA
+648 EARRNASA

-661 KAILSDIHVINKKL
+661 KDILSDIHVINKKL
-675 GSNKPKKRKNDNK
+675 GSNKPKRRKSDNK
-688 GGSGSNKNREERERA
+688 GSSGGNKNREERQRA
-703 EEIFAKFKQGGKV
+703 QEIFEKFKQGGKV

>member
-1 MEVLNLTDVDI
+1 M
-12 KIENIV
+12 
-18 ASASIGKDI
+18 
-27 DLKEIESSN
+27 
-36 MLEGVS
+36 
-42 YNREQFPGL
+42 
-51 VFKLKEPKTAAL
+51 
-63 IFGSGKLVCTGA
+63 
-75 KSIDDS
+75 
-81 KLAIKR
+81 
-87 TVDLMRKVDTDI
+87 
-99 PEEFEIKIQNIV
+99 
-111 ASANLEST
+111 
-119 LNLEAVALELEDT
+119 
-132 EYEPEQFP
+132 
-140 GLVYRLSDPKVV
+140 
-152 LLLFGS
+152 
-158 GVLLIKLVVFDLD
+158 VLLIKLVVFDLD

-186 ANVEDDIAA
+186 ANVEEEIAE

-227 KVADDLPLM
+227 KVADELPLM
-236 NGACKTI
+236 EGASKTI
-243 DCLKE
+243 ACLKD

-263 ADKVKDKLGVETVY
+263 AEKVKEKLGIDSCY

-307 HVEEAGITLD
+307 HVENAGISLD
-317 EVVAVG
+317 DVVAVG

-349 IADIVVDGKDLCK
+349 IADVVVDEKDLTK

-368 NQLTTE
+368 NQITTDD
-374 EETETV
+374 TENDAV
-380 DDEEAVEEV
+380 ENEDAEAEAEEV
-389 EETEATEEAVEEEAE
+389 EETEVAEETEADTEEAE
-404 EAVEEEAEEAVE
+404 EAEETDAEAEEVE
-416 EVEETEDSEE
+416 EVEVAEESETETEE
-426 AAEETEDAAETEDK
+426 VEDAEEETEAK
-440 KEDKKE
+440 KSKND

-471 ISKVADER
+471 IAQIAEER

-505 KAIEYRNERNE
+505 KAIEFRNERNE
-516 INKEVE
+516 INKSVE
-522 AAKKARNEANNKIKS
+522 EAKKARNDANNQIKN
-537 LEWSSGKRDKIKIE
+537 LEWSSGKRDKVKIE

-577 ANDLRKQLMEIHED
+577 ANDLRKQLLDIQED
-591 ESVKTEAQ
+591 ESVKEEAQ
-599 ELKKL
+599 ELRKL
-604 SEEEHEKVIALS
+604 SEEEHEKVITLS
-616 EKAQEAHEE
+616 EKAQAAHEE

-648 EARKNASA
+648 EARNNASA

-661 KAILSDIHVINKKL
+661 KAVLSDIHVINKKL
-675 GSNKPKKRKNDNK
+675 GSGKPRKRRSDKKPS
-688 GGSGSNKNREERERA
+688 SGSNKNREEKERA
-703 EEIFAKFKQGGKV
+703 EEIFEKFKQGGKL
-716 STEEILLL
+716 STEELLLL
-724 QKYNIG
+724 QKYNIN

>member
-1 MEVLNLTDVDI
+1 M
-12 KIENIV
+12 
-18 ASASIGKDI
+18 
-27 DLKEIESSN
+27 
-36 MLEGVS
+36 
-42 YNREQFPGL
+42 
-51 VFKLKEPKTAAL
+51 
-63 IFGSGKLVCTGA
+63 
-75 KSIDDS
+75 
-81 KLAIKR
+81 
-87 TVDLMRKVDTDI
+87 
-99 PEEFEIKIQNIV
+99 
-111 ASANLEST
+111 
-119 LNLEAVALELEDT
+119 
-132 EYEPEQFP
+132 
-140 GLVYRLSDPKVV
+140 
-152 LLLFGS
+152 
-158 GVLLIKLVVFDLD
+158 VLLIKLVVFDLD

-186 ANVEDDIAA
+186 ANVEEEIAE

-227 KVADDLPLM
+227 KVADELPLM
-236 NGACKTI
+236 EGASKTI
-243 DCLKE
+243 ACLKD

-263 ADKVKDKLGVETVY
+263 AEKVKEKLGIDSCY

-307 HVEEAGITLD
+307 HVEDAGISLE

-349 IADIVVDGKDLCK
+349 IADVVVDEKDLTK

-368 NQLTTE
+368 NQITTDD
-374 EETETV
+374 TENDAV
-380 DDEEAVEEV
+380 ENEDAEAEAEEV
-389 EETEATEEAVEEEAE
+389 EETEVAEETEADTEEAE
-404 EAVEEEAEEAVE
+404 EAEETDAEAEEVE
-416 EVEETEDSEE
+416 EVEVAEESETETEE
-426 AAEETEDAAETEDK
+426 VEDAEEETEAK
-440 KEDKKE
+440 KSKND

-471 ISKVADER
+471 IAQIAEER

-505 KAIEYRNERNE
+505 KAIEFRNERNE
-516 INKEVE
+516 INKSVE
-522 AAKKARNEANNKIKS
+522 EAKKARNDANNQIKN
-537 LEWSSGKRDKIKIE
+537 LEWSSGKRDKVKIE

-577 ANDLRKQLMEIHED
+577 ANDLRKQLLDIQED
-591 ESVKTEAQ
+591 ESVKEEAQ
-599 ELKKL
+599 ELRKL
-604 SEEEHEKVIALS
+604 SEEEHEKVITLS
-616 EKAQEAHEE
+616 EKAQAAHEE

-648 EARKNASA
+648 EARNNASA

-661 KAILSDIHVINKKL
+661 KAVLSDIHVINKKL
-675 GSNKPKKRKNDNK
+675 GSGKPRKRRSDKKPS
-688 GGSGSNKNREERERA
+688 SGSNKNREEKERA
-703 EEIFAKFKQGGKV
+703 EEIFEKFKQGGKL
-716 STEEILLL
+716 STEELLLL
-724 QKYNIG
+724 QKYNIN

>member
-1 MEVLNLTDVDI
+1 M
-12 KIENIV
+12 
-18 ASASIGKDI
+18 
-27 DLKEIESSN
+27 
-36 MLEGVS
+36 
-42 YNREQFPGL
+42 
-51 VFKLKEPKTAAL
+51 
-63 IFGSGKLVCTGA
+63 
-75 KSIDDS
+75 
-81 KLAIKR
+81 
-87 TVDLMRKVDTDI
+87 
-99 PEEFEIKIQNIV
+99 
-111 ASANLEST
+111 
-119 LNLEAVALELEDT
+119 
-132 EYEPEQFP
+132 
-140 GLVYRLSDPKVV
+140 
-152 LLLFGS
+152 
-158 GVLLIKLVVFDLD
+158 IKLVVFDLD

-186 ANVEDDIAA
+186 ANVEEDIAA

-212 DRVQLLEGTSIEDIE
+212 DRVQLLEGVAIEDIE
-227 KVADDLPLM
+227 KVADELPLM
-236 NGACKTI
+236 AGASEAIKSLQ
-243 DCLKE
+243 DN
-248 KDVDVAIIS
+248 DVDVAIIS

-263 ADKVKDKLGVETVY
+263 AENVKGKLGIEKVC

-301 LDVLKD
+301 LDVLNGL
-307 HVEEAGITLD
+307 VEEAGITLD

-323 DGANDISMIESAGC
+323 DGANDISMIESAGY

-349 IADIVVDGKDLCK
+349 IADVVIDEKDLTK
-362 VLDEIL
+362 VSEKIL
-368 NQLTTE
+368 NQLTTDDA
-374 EETETV
+374 ETETV
-380 DDEEAVEEV
+380 EEKA
-389 EETEATEEAVEEEAE
+389 EEEN
-404 EAVEEEAEEAVE
+404 
-416 EVEETEDSEE
+416 T
-426 AAEETEDAAETEDK
+426 
-440 KEDKKE
+440 
-446 LPKSEFVLADTM
+446 LPKSDFVLADTM
-458 EGVRKQKDEKEAE
+458 EGVKKQKDEKEAE

-479 EEFNKIAKEQR
+479 ENFNKIAKEQR

-505 KAIEYRNERNE
+505 KAIEFRNERNE
-516 INKEVE
+516 INKAVE

-577 ANDLRKQLMEIHED
+577 ANDLRKQLMKIHED
-591 ESVKTEAQ
+591 ESVQGESQ

-604 SEEEHEKVIALS
+604 SEEEHENVITLS
-616 EKAQEAHEE
+616 EKAQVAHEE

-675 GSNKPKKRKNDNK
+675 DTNRPKKRRTETKPS
-688 GGSGSNKNREERERA
+688 SGSNRNREEKERA

>member
-1 MEVLNLTDVDI
+1 M
-12 KIENIV
+12 
-18 ASASIGKDI
+18 
-27 DLKEIESSN
+27 
-36 MLEGVS
+36 
-42 YNREQFPGL
+42 
-51 VFKLKEPKTAAL
+51 
-63 IFGSGKLVCTGA
+63 
-75 KSIDDS
+75 
-81 KLAIKR
+81 
-87 TVDLMRKVDTDI
+87 
-99 PEEFEIKIQNIV
+99 
-111 ASANLEST
+111 
-119 LNLEAVALELEDT
+119 
-132 EYEPEQFP
+132 
-140 GLVYRLSDPKVV
+140 
-152 LLLFGS
+152 
-158 GVLLIKLVVFDLD
+158 VLLIKLVVFDLD

-186 ANVEDDIAA
+186 ANVEDEIAE

-212 DRVQLLEGTSIEDIE
+212 DRVKLLEGTSIEEIE
-227 KVADDLPLM
+227 KVADELPLM
-236 NGACKTI
+236 PGAEETI
-243 DCLKE
+243 NALKE
-248 KDVDVAIIS
+248 KDLDVAIIS

-263 ADKVKDKLGVETVY
+263 AEKVKDKLGVDAVY
-277 TNSFTVEDGKL
+277 TNSFSVEDGKL

-307 HVEEAGITLD
+307 HVEKAEITLD
-317 EVVAVG
+317 DVVAVG
-323 DGANDISMIESAGC
+323 DGANDISMIEIAGC

-349 IADIVVDGKDLCK
+349 IADIVVEEKDLTK
-362 VLDEIL
+362 VLDEIV
-368 NQLTTE
+368 NQLTTDDA
-374 EETETV
+374 ETETV
-380 DDEEAVEEV
+380 
-389 EETEATEEAVEEEAE
+389 EEEAQ
-404 EAVEEEAEEAVE
+404 EAEE
-416 EVEETEDSEE
+416 EVVEE
-426 AAEETEDAAETEDK
+426 AAEEEAQEEKPKKADK
-440 KEDKKE
+440 G
-446 LPKSEFVLADTM
+446 LPKSDFVLADTM

-471 ISKVADER
+471 ISKVAEER
-479 EEFNKIAKEQR
+479 EEYNKIAKEQR

-516 INKEVE
+516 INKAVE
-522 AAKKARNEANNKIKS
+522 AAKKARNDANNKIKN

-577 ANDLRKQLMEIHED
+577 ANDLRKQLMDIHED
-591 ESVKTEAQ
+591 ESVKSEAQ

-604 SEEEHEKVIALS
+604 SEEEHEKVIELS
-616 EKAQEAHEE
+616 EKAQTAHEE
-625 MLTYFRKTDDIR
+625 MLKYFRKTDDIR

-675 GSNKPKKRKNDNK
+675 GSNKPRRRKSENK
-688 GGSGSNKNREERERA
+688 SSSGGNKNREEKERA
-703 EEIFAKFKQGGKV
+703 EEIFEKFKQGGKV

>member
-1 MEVLNLTDVDI
+1 M
-12 KIENIV
+12 
-18 ASASIGKDI
+18 
-27 DLKEIESSN
+27 
-36 MLEGVS
+36 
-42 YNREQFPGL
+42 
-51 VFKLKEPKTAAL
+51 
-63 IFGSGKLVCTGA
+63 
-75 KSIDDS
+75 
-81 KLAIKR
+81 
-87 TVDLMRKVDTDI
+87 
-99 PEEFEIKIQNIV
+99 
-111 ASANLEST
+111 
-119 LNLEAVALELEDT
+119 
-132 EYEPEQFP
+132 
-140 GLVYRLSDPKVV
+140 
-152 LLLFGS
+152 
-158 GVLLIKLVVFDLD
+158 IKLVVFDLD

-186 ANVEDDIAA
+186 ANVEEDIAA

-236 NGACKTI
+236 AGAEKTI
-243 DCLKE
+243 ACLKE

-263 ADKVKDKLGVETVY
+263 AEKVKDKLGVDAVY

-349 IADIVVDGKDLCK
+349 IADVVVDEKDLTI

-374 EETETV
+374 EETEAV
-380 DDEEAVEEV
+380 DDEEASEEV
-389 EETEATEEAVEEEAE
+389 EETEAS
-404 EAVEEEAEEAVE
+404 E
-416 EVEETEDSEE
+416 EVEETEAAEEATEEVAEETEE
-426 AAEETEDAAETEDK
+426 AAEEEATEAEAKDKDEKKDK
-440 KEDKKE
+440 KA
-446 LPKSEFVLADTM
+446 LPKSDFVLADTM

-505 KAIEYRNERNE
+505 KAIEFRNERNE

-599 ELKKL
+599 ELKKV

-675 GSNKPKKRKNDNK
+675 GSNKPKKRRSDNK
-688 GGSGSNKNREERERA
+688 GGSGANKNREEKERA